1 MKILLHPYNW
11 AENKELIEFSY
22 SQGIVTEAYTSLA
35 YVHVFLGKLRLL
47 TCECRPITRFPGGPI
62 DPVLQTIGK
71 RIGGTPAQVIFK
83 WLQSK
88 GVVIVTSVTYYSV
101 KATQN

>member
-35 YVHVFLGKLRLL
+35 YVHVF
-47 TCECRPITRFPGGPI
+47 
-62 DPVLQTIGK
+62 
-71 RIGGTPAQVIFK
+71 
-83 WLQSK
+83 
-88 GVVIVTSVTYYSV
+88 
-101 KATQN
+101 